1 MNKFFW
7 YFLFVVIIF
16 LYTRPR
22 YISYLPTIPVYNND
36 EAQIVLCK
44 WRNRTRDDINFFKL
58 TDPSIIYPFLDIVN
72 ETEDELETIITSS
85 NVLFVILFFKYTINR
100 PRPYQIITKIKPIHS
115 ETGSTP
121 ALPAGHAF
129 QAYYLA
135 HVLSKRYPD
144 KKQLFDSIAKRCDDV
159 RVIGGIHYPSDG
171 QFSKTIV
178 DFMISVGLF

>member
-1 MNKFFW
+1 MKSFFL
-7 YFLFVVIIF
+7 YFFFIIIIF

-22 YISYLPTIPVYNND
+22 YISYLPTLPFYNND
-36 EAQIVLCK
+36 EAEIVLEK
-44 WRNRTRDDINFFKL
+44 WHKRTSDDIVFFKL
-58 TDPSIIYPFLDIVN
+58 TDPSITHAFLDVVN
-72 ETEDELETIITSS
+72 ENENELRSIITAPHI
-85 NVLFVILFFKYTINR
+85 LAIILFFKYTINR
-100 PRPYQIITKIKPIHS
+100 PRPYQIETKIKPLYS

-135 HVLSKRYPD
+135 YMLSKRYPD

-171 QFSKTIV
+171 KLSKKIV
-178 DFMISVGLF
+178 DFMISIGLF

>member
-1 MNKFFW
+1 MKTLFY
-7 YFLFVVIIF
+7 YFLFIIITF

-22 YISYLPTIPVYNND
+22 YIPYLPTLPFYNND
-36 EAQIVLCK
+36 EAEIVLEK
-44 WRNRTRDDINFFKL
+44 WRKRTSDDIVFFKL
-58 TDPSIIYPFLDIVN
+58 TDPSIIHAFSDIVN
-72 ETEDELETIITSS
+72 ESENELRSIITAPHI
-85 NVLFVILFFKYTINR
+85 LAIILFFKYAINR
-100 PRPYQIITKIKPIHS
+100 PRPYQIETQIKPLYS

-171 QFSKTIV
+171 KLSKTIV
-178 DFMISVGLF
+178 NFMISIGLF